1 MAVPEGIEDFAG
13 HWRIKRRIDDLR
25 AGQVIRGQGTAT
37 FVAVGARRLTC
48 DEALTLELTGQ
59 KPLQG
64 QRRYL
69 WEGDEGAINVLFD
82 DGRFFHRIA
91 LGALRSEDLHDCPP
105 DLYAGDYDF
114 SNWPLW
120 RARWRVRGPRK
131 DYVMVTDYRRAAG

>member
-1 MAVPEGIEDFAG
+1 MTVPGRMAEFAG
-13 HWRIKRRIDDLR
+13 LWRITRRIDDLR
-25 AGQVIRGQGTAT
+25 AGQVICGQGMAT
-37 FVAVGARRLTC
+37 FAAVAADRLTC
-48 DEALTLELTGQ
+48 DEALTLQLPGQ
-59 KPLQG
+59 GTVQG

-69 WEGDEGAINVLFD
+69 WESEEGAINVLFE

-91 LGALRSEDLHDCPP
+91 LGGLRSEDLHDCPP

-131 DYVMVTDYRRAAG
+131 DYVMVTTYSREGG